1 MAPRAR
7 GSKAPSDLIPT
18 LERAFKSGGVHLI
31 AVPIDYTENT
41 RVLIDELREKLKTV
55 AEPAECQGRR
65 GRMTTTQLQPEES
78 AMSDK
83 LNEQADKMREMAQT
97 TLDKAKEAVS
107 QYMAESQKMR
117 EKADSGVRASYS
129 SAKEMNEKAVAFA
142 EANVVAGFE
151 LAQRLLQAKDPQEMG
166 AVYQGHLKEQM
177 EKMNAQFRE
186 LGSLVSKPAP
196 VDLNK

>member
-1 MAPRAR
+1 M
-7 GSKAPSDLIPT
+7 
-18 LERAFKSGGVHLI
+18 
-31 AVPIDYTENT
+31 
-41 RVLIDELREKLKTV
+41 
-55 AEPAECQGRR
+55 
-65 GRMTTTQLQPEES
+65 ES

-83 LNEQADKMREMAQT
+83 LNEQAEKMREMAQA
-97 TLDKAKEAVS
+97 TLDKAKDAVS

-129 SAKEMNEKAVAFA
+129 SVKEMNEKAVAFA

-186 LGSLVSKPAP
+186 LGSLMSKPAP